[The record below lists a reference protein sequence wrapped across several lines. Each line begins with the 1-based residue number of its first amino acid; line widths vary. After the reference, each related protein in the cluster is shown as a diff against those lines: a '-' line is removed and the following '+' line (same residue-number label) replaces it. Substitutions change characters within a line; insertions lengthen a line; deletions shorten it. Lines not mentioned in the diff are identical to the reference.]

1 MLSFSLL
8 TYLFR
13 RKLWVEE
20 KSLGEHA
27 TSLQRAQCQE
37 KKNAHYR
44 KVRLWQETQA
54 LYIPAV
60 NSLRVQNNDP
70 AGSSDSTDVSSD
82 SIDAAVSL
90 ELLLPSAIGN
100 RIPWDKRL
108 GEYEWL
114 LRDAQAHDSL
124 HKLRDSLRLKDYL
137 LKEKKK
143 TSRGVRQNT
152 RSQTQINNAV
162 KKIKTAAIKYR
173 VARTALTTLAPI
185 LGKDEKWCSKLRVLE
200 DDDIRGLPVEGL
212 GEGTRTLSWIW
223 TSGPISSDEAA
234 EPRMVDGLFF
244 HFCHLIIFINSSSL
258 ALRVQWCRSRA
269 RVMRWTEEITLVQEE
284 MRRVCA
290 YLSWYANW
298 WSSHAAL
305 GHMEQ
310 YDPFLSEGFTAYAER
325 QAHLR
330 TSLQVLFQG
339 LWKNVEEWVTGR
351 KAFDGGHTS
360 DTEDDD
366 DN

>member
-60 NSLRVQNNDP
+60 NSLRMQNNDP
-70 AGSSDSTDVSSD
+70 AGSSDGTDVSSD
-82 SIDAAVSL
+82 STDAAVSL

-108 GEYEWL
+108 GECEWL

-143 TSRGVRQNT
+143 HHVEF
-152 RSQTQINNAV
+152 V
-162 KKIKTAAIKYR
+162 KIH
-173 VARTALTTLAPI
+173 APRHKSTM
-185 LGKDEKWCSKLRVLE
+185 L
-200 DDDIRGLPVEGL
+200 
-212 GEGTRTLSWIW
+212 
-223 TSGPISSDEAA
+223 
-234 EPRMVDGLFF
+234 
-244 HFCHLIIFINSSSL
+244 
-258 ALRVQWCRSRA
+258 
-269 RVMRWTEEITLVQEE
+269 
-284 MRRVCA
+284 
-290 YLSWYANW
+290 
-298 WSSHAAL
+298 
-305 GHMEQ
+305 
-310 YDPFLSEGFTAYAER
+310 
-325 QAHLR
+325 
-330 TSLQVLFQG
+330 
-339 LWKNVEEWVTGR
+339 
-351 KAFDGGHTS
+351 
-360 DTEDDD
+360 
-366 DN
+366 

>member
-1 MLSFSLL
+1 M
-8 TYLFR
+8 
-13 RKLWVEE
+13 
-20 KSLGEHA
+20 
-27 TSLQRAQCQE
+27 
-37 KKNAHYR
+37 
-44 KVRLWQETQA
+44 
-54 LYIPAV
+54 
-60 NSLRVQNNDP
+60 
-70 AGSSDSTDVSSD
+70 
-82 SIDAAVSL
+82 

-124 HKLRDSLRLKDYL
+124 HKLRASLRLKDYL

-143 TSRGVRQNT
+143 SSRGVRQNT

-173 VARTALTTLAPI
+173 VARKALVTLTPI
-185 LGKDEKWCSKLRVLE
+185 LGKDDKWCSELQILG
-200 DDDIRGLPVEGL
+200 DDDIRGLPVEGLVL

-234 EPRMVDGLFF
+234 EPQMVDGLYIP
-244 HFCHLIIFINSSSL
+244 FCHLLNLLIATL

-269 RVMRWTEEITLVQEE
+269 RVMRWTEEICLVQEE

-298 WSSHAAL
+298 WSSHADV
-305 GHMEQ
+305 GHMKQ
-310 YDPFLSEGFTAYAER
+310 YDPFLTEGLAAYAER

-330 TSLQVLFQG
+330 TSLQGLFQG
-339 LWKNVEEWVTGR
+339 LWNDVEGWVTG
-351 KAFDGGHTS
+351 KKGLDSGHTS
-360 DTEDDD
+360 DAEDDND
-366 DN
+366 DDS